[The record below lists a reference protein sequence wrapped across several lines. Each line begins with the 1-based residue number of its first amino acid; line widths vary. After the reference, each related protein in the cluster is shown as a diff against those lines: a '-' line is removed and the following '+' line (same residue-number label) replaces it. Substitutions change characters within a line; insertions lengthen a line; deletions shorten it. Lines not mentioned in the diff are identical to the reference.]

1 MSDHNNNLNEKRLTR
16 SAISKNPEL
25 SNLLFKSLDLHK
37 RKKSKSSLT
46 PSNIENSEEN
56 SNQKEQPPIFTFRD
70 NSFQQPSTSSSNYE
84 NIQNFHG
91 IDDNQ
96 VEKEIQNL
104 RITLKQNYNDTIDI
118 LQSPVPPFP
127 TTERIMASVI
137 KPMDVVN
144 QLMTFDGNNA
154 DEFIEDLRNAAE
166 MIREVDEA
174 LFVKSVLWKKIKT
187 KNLSIN
193 KEDCTKIDQIIKAIR
208 AYCPEVEGVFGLFGK
223 LATAIQSPNE
233 NVQQFADRLQDL
245 MHKIIEL
252 KKEEEGMTMQL
263 LKDFTETMRQQAA
276 GYFKKGVKKKI
287 RYELPHMPDFNQI

>member
-1 MSDHNNNLNEKRLTR
+1 
-16 SAISKNPEL
+16 
-25 SNLLFKSLDLHK
+25 
-37 RKKSKSSLT
+37 
-46 PSNIENSEEN
+46 
-56 SNQKEQPPIFTFRD
+56 
-70 NSFQQPSTSSSNYE
+70 
-84 NIQNFHG
+84 
-91 IDDNQ
+91 
-96 VEKEIQNL
+96 
-104 RITLKQNYNDTIDI
+104 
-118 LQSPVPPFP
+118 
-127 TTERIMASVI
+127 
-137 KPMDVVN
+137 
-144 QLMTFDGNNA
+144 
-154 DEFIEDLRNAAE
+154 

-193 KEDCTKIDQIIKAIR
+193 KEDYTKIDQIIKAIR

-276 GYFKKGVKKKI
+276 GYFQKSVKKEI
-287 RYELPHMPDFNQI
+287 RYELPHMPDFNQIVTRAKEIETLNVMRDNQGHETKPALLVANYESKNKQSSNFSCQICGDSKHEALFCHRAACVYCKETQAVKCNKIAYKNAFTQEKCQSLLRLYALAFMAAKNFLKNVYVNKKTLLVAFSWMKL